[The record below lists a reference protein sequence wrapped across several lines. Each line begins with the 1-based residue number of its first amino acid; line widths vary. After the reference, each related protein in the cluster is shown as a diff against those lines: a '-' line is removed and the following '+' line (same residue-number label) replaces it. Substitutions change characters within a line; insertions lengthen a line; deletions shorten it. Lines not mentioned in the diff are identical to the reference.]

1 VFFALEMSETT
12 IPYDAK
18 NPGLGRGFLFP
29 ETGAFDIGALTHYES
44 K

>member
-1 VFFALEMSETT
+1 VFFALEMSKTS

-29 ETGAFDIGALTHYES
+29 KNGGCDIGVLTFYES